1 MARPKKA
8 SDEVYN
14 ARRRLKRQAARME
27 RDAAKIANDA
37 LREATLSY
45 AQSLR
50 DVAERAMGRMT
61 AEQRAEALSR
71 LATVRERTRQAAY
84 AREARVRSNLIFS
97 QQLNAAGVEGA
108 TSTIKPMQAKVFWVA
123 NKGLWTTGENIPRN
137 ERYGRILAHW
147 YGGETSESKAFLD
160 WIVKRREE
168 ELARPLDDQER
179 EALLSA
185 SQGDLRLVY
194 EYTVEEK
201 NKDLRELMEQPEID
215 YERVKK
221 SVWVAH

>member
-1 MARPKKA
+1 MARAKRA

-14 ARRRLKRQAARME
+14 ARRRLKRQAERME
-27 RDAAKIANDA
+27 RDAAKMANDA
-37 LREATLSY
+37 LRKATISY

-50 DVAERAMGRMT
+50 DVAERARGKMT
-61 AEQRAEALSR
+61 AEQRAETLAR
-71 LATVRERTRQAAY
+71 LATVRERTRAAAY

-123 NKGLWTTGENIPRN
+123 NKGLWATGENIPRN

-160 WIVKRREE
+160 WIVKQREGD
-168 ELARPLDDQER
+168 LGRPLEER
-179 EALLSA
+179 EREQLLAA

-194 EYTVEEK
+194 EYTVGEK
-201 NKDLRELMEQPEID
+201 NKDLQALMDQPEID